1 MGKRITKYKLELV
14 KESSKVYEVE
24 SKVSSPSGVR
34 DYLEQIF
41 KLSIQAEE
49 VVVILVLDSKN
60 SVIGAFEV
68 SRGSLNTSMAHPREV
83 FKRALLLNG
92 ASIILAHNHPSGDVT
107 PSKEDISITRR
118 LVDGGKLLGVELLD
132 HVIVGEDGDFMSFK
146 QDELL

>member
-49 VVVILVLDSKN
+49 VAVILVLDSKN
-60 SVIGAFEV
+60 NVIGAFEV
-68 SRGSLNTSMAHPREV
+68 SRGSLNTSTVHPREV
-83 FKRALLLNG
+83 FKRAFLLNG
-92 ASIILAHNHPSGDVT
+92 SSIILAHNHPSGDVT
-107 PSKEDISITRR
+107 PSKEDINITRR